1 MLLTKSNYL
10 QNLKEDFISYESC
23 IINKNFLTVWHFIL
37 DFKKMSKISPIF
49 AKNIEYNEPKI
60 REGSFLKFFL
70 EDLQITVFMRVSEIK
85 AYKKKK
91 SWWIKLET
99 IGSNI
104 GDLPKLIEYKIM
116 IIGTNKT
123 QLSLSHKFKYN
134 INKNYIE
141 NFQIIK
147 KEAIKKYKEYI
158 EEQKENEEG
167 ILNNNINNSDL
178 FNEIDNL

>member
-1 MLLTKSNYL
+1 
-10 QNLKEDFISYESC
+10 
-23 IINKNFLTVWHFIL
+23 
-37 DFKKMSKISPIF
+37 
-49 AKNIEYNEPKI
+49 
-60 REGSFLKFFL
+60 
-70 EDLQITVFMRVSEIK
+70 
-85 AYKKKK
+85 
-91 SWWIKLET
+91 
-99 IGSNI
+99 
-104 GDLPKLIEYKIM
+104 M

-141 NFQIIK
+141 KFQIIK